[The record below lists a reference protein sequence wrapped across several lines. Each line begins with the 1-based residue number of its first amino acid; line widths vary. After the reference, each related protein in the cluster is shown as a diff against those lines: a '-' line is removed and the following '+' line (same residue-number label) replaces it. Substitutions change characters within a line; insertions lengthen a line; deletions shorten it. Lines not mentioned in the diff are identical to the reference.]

1 MMPEI
6 IAHRGAS
13 YLAPENTLTAFRKAM
28 EIGAD
33 GVEMDVQQ
41 TGDKKLVIHHD
52 FLIDWHTDMRG
63 QIYDMTMEELK
74 ALDFG
79 SWKDVSYKDERIA
92 TLQEALALCR
102 EMEGTV
108 VQLELKATIDNDPDF
123 VPRVIEEIRAADIT
137 DRLVVISFNHDL
149 LRQAKQLLPELRV
162 GALVYGEL
170 ESMLLPPPII
180 WKDLGLTNGID
191 DMEAMDAAL
200 PESAADEENCS
211 WMTRWMSDK
220 VSMLRAN
227 FPGESLNEIYKNLMA
242 QRDLPAYI
250 RSLDFVPEW
259 VSCEYHTAYKH
270 AGFIDKLHEM
280 GSKVSLWT
288 VDTEDSVRSL
298 LRTSADAYITNRP
311 DRVREWMEKEQA
323 ATAPTESAPAAA
335 ADAGTAAAE

>member
-102 EMEGTV
+102 EMDGTV
-108 VQLELKATIDNDPDF
+108 VQLELKATIDNDSDF

-149 LRQAKQLLPELRV
+149 LTMALPTAMWE
-162 GALVYGEL
+162 
-170 ESMLLPPPII
+170 I
-180 WKDLGLTNGID
+180 LGLQNSLEED
-191 DMEAMDAAL
+191 DFPQL
-200 PESAADEENCS
+200 PMFSVENVDDENCS
-211 WMTRWMSDK
+211 WMLRQIGSQ
-220 VSMLRAN
+220 VSMLQVE
-227 FPGESLNEIYKNLMA
+227 FPNESLIEVIQHLLD
-242 QRDLPAYI
+242 QRDPVKYVQT
-250 RSLDFVPEW
+250 LDFKPDW
-259 VSCEYHTAYKH
+259 VSCEYHTAYQQPSMVQ
-270 AGFIDKLHEM
+270 KLHDL
-280 GSKVSLWT
+280 GIKTAYWT
-288 VDTEDSVRSL
+288 VDEEKTVKDL
-298 LRTSADAYITNRP
+298 WPLQPDAIVTNRP
-311 DRVREWMEKEQA
+311 DRGREWIAELEM
-323 ATAPTESAPAAA
+323 TE
-335 ADAGTAAAE
+335 

>member
-1 MMPEI
+1 MEFMTPEI

-13 YLAPENTLTAFRKAM
+13 YLAPENTLSAFRKAM

-41 TGDKKLVIHHD
+41 TRDKKLVIHHD
-52 FLIDWHTDMRG
+52 FVIDWHTDMRG
-63 QIYDMTMEELK
+63 QIYDMTEGELK

-79 SWKDVSYKDERIA
+79 SWKDVNYRNERIA

-102 EMEGTV
+102 EMEGTI
-108 VQLELKATIDNDPDF
+108 VQLEMKATIDDDPDF
-123 VPRVIEEIRAADIT
+123 VPRVIEEVRAANIT

-170 ESMLLPPPII
+170 ESLLLPPPII
-180 WKDLGLTNGID
+180 WKDLGLTNGMD
-191 DMEAMDAAL
+191 EMEAMDTAL
-200 PESAADEENCS
+200 SEGAADEENCS

-220 VSMLRAN
+220 VSMLRAS

-259 VSCEYHTAYKH
+259 VSCEYHTAYKN
-270 AGFIDKLHEM
+270 AGFIDELHEM
-280 GSKVSLWT
+280 GIKVSLWT
-288 VDTEDSVRSL
+288 VDMEDTVRSL

-323 ATAPTESAPAAA
+323 ATA
-335 ADAGTAAAE
+335 AGK

>member
-149 LRQAKQLLPELRV
+149 LRQAKQLMPELKV
-162 GALVYGEL
+162 GVLVYGAMET
-170 ESMLLPPPII
+170 MALPTAMWEI
-180 WKDLGLTNGID
+180 LGLQNSLEED
-191 DMEAMDAAL
+191 DFPQL
-200 PESAADEENCS
+200 PMFSVENVNDENCS
-211 WMTRWMSDK
+211 WCCAR
-220 VSMLRAN
+220 
-227 FPGESLNEIYKNLMA
+227 
-242 QRDLPAYI
+242 
-250 RSLDFVPEW
+250 
-259 VSCEYHTAYKH
+259 
-270 AGFIDKLHEM
+270 
-280 GSKVSLWT
+280 
-288 VDTEDSVRSL
+288 
-298 LRTSADAYITNRP
+298 
-311 DRVREWMEKEQA
+311 
-323 ATAPTESAPAAA
+323 
-335 ADAGTAAAE
+335 